1 MVKAADEIGQHTL
14 GDNFSNDA
22 IANITVSWDAAWGR
36 RGFASLNGM
45 CTLISGRK
53 VIDTEVLTKYCHSCN
68 LWEHK
73 KNSSNY
79 DTTYKCPINHNG
91 STRSMEAAGI
101 IRMFSRSER

>member
-1 MVKAADEIGQHTL
+1 
-14 GDNFSNDA
+14 
-22 IANITVSWDAAWGR
+22 
-36 RGFASLNGM
+36 M

-73 KNSSNY
+73 KDSSNL
-79 DTTYKCPINHNG
+79 DWNTTYKCPINHNG
-91 STRSMEAAGI
+91 STKSMEAAGM

>member
-1 MVKAADEIGQHTL
+1 MNIPQPMKYLVYENINSKLYISYSEVARELMLKAADEIGQDTL

-22 IANITVSWDAAWGR
+22 IANIKVSWDAAWER
-36 RGFASLNGM
+36 REFASLNGI

-73 KNSSNY
+73 KDSSN
-79 DTTYKCPINHNG
+79 
-91 STRSMEAAGI
+91 
-101 IRMFSRSER
+101 